1 MHSLSHERRIIFI
14 MVSKGV
20 DSYMHDEMRSGIP
33 KAGRG
38 FDDTEPETIHTYSF
52 DPHEDPKLDWT
63 GKSESDSFSV
73 PVMSL
78 HEHERITPHKA
89 LIPAMKKPEQEIQ
102 LSLFPDA
109 SPVEMAREQLNAI
122 DAYNHSENW
131 RNRMIA
137 GDSLIIMNSLIQ
149 KENMRGTVQTAYID
163 PPYGIKY
170 GSNFQPFVNKRDVK
184 DKADEDL
191 TCEPEMI
198 RAFRDTWEL
207 GIHSYLSY
215 LRNRLLL
222 VRELLKDSGS
232 VFVQISDENVHLVR
246 CICDEVFGRENFVS
260 MIAFRTAMTKPSK
273 GINNV
278 FDYLV
283 WYTKD
288 KTQYKYHQLYT
299 SKKNPEQEK
308 PTYTQLQASTPQT
321 RYKFTYN
328 GVTYNPRNGWRV
340 TEDSLKKLAEM
351 GRLYQAGLEL
361 VQTFADKVIVPA
373 MDAMQTFADKVV
385 VPAIESIEAVGE
397 TLQKQIGTLKYIRYP
412 SDFPYDQ
419 IDNLWN
425 QQSSEQNKLYVVQ
438 TSTKVIQRCI
448 LMTSDPGDL
457 VLDITCGSG
466 TTAYVAEQWGRRW
479 ITCDTS
485 RVAIAIARQRLLT
498 AEFPYYKLAE
508 PSKGINAGFVY
519 KTVPHVTL
527 KSIANNEPPAREILY
542 DSPEI
547 DRTKTRITG
556 PFSIEALPAPAVLSP
571 DEAANFNDDVN
582 ESSKQSDWREQL
594 LASGITGRHGERIR
608 FSRVE
613 MKTGSRYLN
622 AEAYTDEDNPRKA
635 YVCFANESSLMDSR
649 RVYNAFN
656 EASALNPDFL
666 IFSAFQFDPEA
677 SSLIQQYSTTQNIKM
692 LIVQMN
698 PDLLTE
704 DLRKKERS
712 SQSFWLVGQPDVKLM
727 KTGKNKYKVRV
738 IGFDYFNVKTNKVE
752 SGEANNIAMWLLD
765 TNYNGMYMMPSQ
777 IFFPMEGKSG
787 GWSSLEKSLR
797 AIIDDELI
805 EHYRGNESI
814 EFEAKDGQKI
824 AVKIIDDRGIESMRV
839 IIAE

>member
-1 MHSLSHERRIIFI
+1 MKTSSDKMHSLSHERRIIFI

-63 GKSESDSFSV
+63 GKSESDSFDV

-246 CICDEVFGRENFVS
+246 CICDEVFGRENFVT
-260 MIAFRTAMTKPSK
+260 MIKFTKSGKNPSK
-273 GINNV
+273 LLGSTT
-278 FDYLV
+278 DYLV
-283 WYTKD
+283 WYAKSKD
-288 KTQYKYHQLYT
+288 AVKYRQLFVERKPGTPSFEVYKYVDVDDGTVRTLTPEELQDRRFLLEHRNFQYDTLLSSGAISNSTEPVIFEGEKFYPPKNNHWKT
-299 SKKNPEQEK
+299 TIEGMKNLIKAGRISKSGKV
-308 PTYTQLQASTPQT
+308 L
-321 RYKFTYN
+321 RYKRYMA
-328 GVTYNPRNGWRV
+328 
-340 TEDSLKKLAEM
+340 DSPM
-351 GRLYQAGLEL
+351 
-361 VQTFADKVIVPA
+361 
-373 MDAMQTFADKVV
+373 MQLDDMWNDT
-385 VPAIESIEAVGE
+385 G
-397 TLQKQIGTLKYIRYP
+397 GT
-412 SDFPYDQ
+412 SDMR
-419 IDNLWN
+419 
-425 QQSSEQNKLYVVQ
+425 YVVQ

>member
-1 MHSLSHERRIIFI
+1 MASGEI
-14 MVSKGV
+14 
-20 DSYMHDEMRSGIP
+20 DSYTHDETRTGIP
-33 KAGRG
+33 KAAIGYT
-38 FDDTEPETIHTYSF
+38 DNTPENTQTYSF

-63 GKSESDSFSV
+63 GKSEGETFDV
-73 PVMSL
+73 PVMSI
-78 HEHERITPHKA
+78 HEHERITPHKVI
-89 LIPAMKKPEQEIQ
+89 IPAMKKPEHERQ

-109 SPVEMAREQLNAI
+109 SPEEMFNEQIRAV

-137 GDSLIIMNSLIQ
+137 GDSLIIMNSLLHR
-149 KENMRGTVQTAYID
+149 ENMRGSVQTAYID

-184 DKADEDL
+184 DRSDEDL

-246 CICDEVFGRENFVS
+246 CICDEVFGRENFVT
-260 MIAFRTAMTKPSK
+260 MIKFKKTGNSPDGLMGSTT
-273 GINNV
+273 
-278 FDYLV
+278 DYLI
-283 WYTKD
+283 WYAKD
-288 KTQYKYHQLYT
+288 KEQVKYHQLYVERRAGDPSLDMYNYVELEDGT
-299 SKKNPEQEK
+299 VRKATPEELRDKTFLLDNRIFRYTTIYSDGTRSNSTEFITFKGEKFLPPTGRHWIATIEGMKKLIEAGRIDK
-308 PTYTQLQASTPQT
+308 AGKTL
-321 RYKFTYN
+321 RYK
-328 GVTYNPRNGWRV
+328 
-340 TEDSLKKLAEM
+340 
-351 GRLYQAGLEL
+351 
-361 VQTFADKVIVPA
+361 
-373 MDAMQTFADKVV
+373 
-385 VPAIESIEAVGE
+385 
-397 TLQKQIGTLKYIRYP
+397 RYLN
-412 SDFPYDQ
+412 DFPVVQLNDLW
-419 IDNLWN
+419 DNTGGA
-425 QQSSEQNKLYVVQ
+425 SDMRYVVQ

-457 VLDITCGSG
+457 ILDITCGSG

-498 AEFPYYKLAE
+498 AEFPYYKLAN

-542 DSPEI
+542 DNPEV

-556 PFSIEALPAPAVLSP
+556 PFSIEALPAPVVLSP

-613 MKTGSRYLN
+613 IKTGSRYLN
-622 AEAYTDEDNPRKA
+622 AEAYTDEDVPRKA

-649 RVYNAFN
+649 RVYYAYT

-666 IFSAFQFDPEA
+666 IFSAFQFDPSA
-677 SSLIQQYSTTQNIKM
+677 SQMINQYNSSQNIKM
-692 LIVQMN
+692 LVVQMN

-704 DLRKKERS
+704 DLRKKERN
-712 SQSFWLVGQPDVKLM
+712 SQSFWLVGQPDVELKC
-727 KTGKNKYKVRV
+727 TGKNKYRVKVR
-738 IGFDYFNVKTNKVE
+738 GFDYFNVKTNKVE
-752 SGEANNIAMWLLD
+752 SGEANNISMWLLD
-765 TNYNGMYMMPSQ
+765 TNYNGMYLIPSQ
-777 IFFPMEGKSG
+777 IFFPMDGKSG
-787 GWSSLEKSLR
+787 GWSKLEKTLK
-797 AIIDDELI
+797 AVVDDELI
-805 EHYRGNESI
+805 ECYRGNESI
-814 EFEAKDGQKI
+814 EFDADTGQKI

-839 IIAE
+839 LIAE